1 MDIFDFILL
10 FPVAEASELSHV
22 DGFYG
27 GEGVWYFVAIPPLIR
42 LQKQPHVP
50 RRKHTAKRNS
60 TPEKG
65 ILALARFFG
74 RVSATAAHRWQIYAM
89 ANQSNR
95 SVWVPVRTRMRVSSC
110 WSQTNSQSG
119 SM

>member
-1 MDIFDFILL
+1 MPPAISIALRQSQMDIFDFISRSFRGRSLGAI
-10 FPVAEASELSHV
+10 PR

-27 GEGVWYFVAIPPLIR
+27 GEEVWYYFLVAVPPLIR

-74 RVSATAAHRWQIYAM
+74 RVSAATAYR
-89 ANQSNR
+89 
-95 SVWVPVRTRMRVSSC
+95 
-110 WSQTNSQSG
+110 
-119 SM
+119 